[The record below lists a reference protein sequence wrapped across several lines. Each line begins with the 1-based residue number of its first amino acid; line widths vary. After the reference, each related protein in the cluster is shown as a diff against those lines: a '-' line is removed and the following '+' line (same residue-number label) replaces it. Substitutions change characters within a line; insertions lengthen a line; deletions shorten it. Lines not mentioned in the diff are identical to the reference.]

1 MVRLL
6 IVDDESAT
14 RNGLLRYMDW
24 KGLGVDMIQ
33 TAESGQEAL
42 AMCEDFQPD
51 LVLSDIRMR
60 GMNGVEM
67 CTIRMKNIRNAVLS
81 LSADIPTRNI

>member
-1 MVRLL
+1 
-6 IVDDESAT
+6 
-14 RNGLLRYMDW
+14 
-24 KGLGVDMIQ
+24 MIQ

-67 CTIRMKNIRNAVLS
+67 CTILHENIRNAVLS

>member
-1 MVRLL
+1 MIRLL

-67 CTIRMKNIRNAVLS
+67 CTILHEKYQRIFRQGIFES
-81 LSADIPTRNI
+81 RH

>member
-1 MVRLL
+1 MIRLL

-42 AMCEDFQPD
+42 AMCEDFQPH
-51 LVLSDIRMR
+51 LGAQV
-60 GMNGVEM
+60 
-67 CTIRMKNIRNAVLS
+67 
-81 LSADIPTRNI
+81 P

>member
-1 MVRLL
+1 MIRLL

-67 CTIRMKNIRNAVLS
+67 CTILPYYLYQRIFRQGIFES
-81 LSADIPTRNI
+81 RH